1 MAYQRITRNDEKQTR
16 NGLQHLYPRFKSGW
30 HLLKSPGN
38 QGFLGFFFFQN
49 PIILSKKRVCVILM
63 PRRPKKGTIED

>member
-1 MAYQRITRNDEKQTR
+1 MENLRVLEGSEVFFR
-16 NGLQHLYPRFKSGW
+16 GLQHLYPRFKSGW